1 VQAVND
7 FILFTIAGAGSLISG
22 YVFQDFG
29 TKFDRS
35 SHFLCWFS
43 NFLFFFSL
51 LLVCWLG
58 WNMLIYVVSV
68 LMVLYLFLFI
78 SALGGKKKAA
88 PKGAGFDDIN
98 QPLIHQPEETT
109 PRYKTSFS
117 HNINNNNNSI
127 NNVVRSPMMSG
138 DRDDF
143 VPINYHDR
151 SASSS
156 HYTGQ
161 SRGKSF
167 TEIVENITQRLSIS
181 IRAEEFDQGNDE
193 IAPLRTM
200 SVA

>member
-1 VQAVND
+1 
-7 FILFTIAGAGSLISG
+7 
-22 YVFQDFG
+22 
-29 TKFDRS
+29 
-35 SHFLCWFS
+35 
-43 NFLFFFSL
+43 
-51 LLVCWLG
+51 
-58 WNMLIYVVSV
+58 MLIYVVSV
-68 LMVLYLFLFI
+68 LMILYLLLFI
-78 SALGGKKKAA
+78 SALGKKKTPAGA
-88 PKGAGFDDIN
+88 PKGSGFDDIN
-98 QPLIHQPEETT
+98 QPLIHQPEEAT

-117 HNINNNNNSI
+117 HNKNNM